1 MSDTTRVYLIYV
13 DGETVRIED
22 ERKQSDSDFI
32 FEGQLDALVQF
43 LRADRV
49 DYFARESEMAATA
62 GEVIKAKA
70 YLHKAIAALELEM
83 LGTAEPDPNASPH

>member
-1 MSDTTRVYLIYV
+1 
-13 DGETVRIED
+13 
-22 ERKQSDSDFI
+22 
-32 FEGQLDALVQF
+32 
-43 LRADRV
+43 
-49 DYFARESEMAATA
+49 MAATA